1 MNWSDLS
8 ATIALVLLGG
18 SAFLLLGLTI
28 LGRKSTPIFRDIP
41 AFNRLRKAVGRA
53 VEDGSRL
60 HVSLGRG
67 SLATSQAAT
76 GLAGLIALRRL
87 ADLTS
92 SSDLPPVATSGDS
105 SLAILSQDVL
115 ESSFKESTG
124 GAHYDVS
131 GGRLTG
137 LTPFSYASGTMPVM
151 LDEHVSA
158 NVLLGS
164 FGVEAGL
171 LTDAAE
177 RGQSFLMAASDYL
190 PAQAVLYA
198 SAQDPL
204 IGEELFAVSEYIN
217 HSSMHAASLK
227 VQDILRWFLII
238 GILLG
243 SILQLVGLI

>member
-8 ATIALVLLGG
+8 PVIALALLGG
-18 SAFLLLGLTI
+18 SAFFLLGLTI
-28 LGRKSTPIFRDIP
+28 LGRKVTPVFREIP
-41 AFNRLRKAVGRA
+41 AFFRLRKAVGRA

-67 SLATSQAAT
+67 SLATPQGAA
-76 GLAGLIALRRL
+76 GLAGLSALRRL

-92 SSDLPPVATSGDS
+92 TSDLPPVATSGDS

-115 ESSFKESTG
+115 QASYKDATG
-124 GAHYDVS
+124 GAHFDAT

-137 LTPFSYASGTMPVM
+137 LTPFSYASGTMPVI

-158 NVLLGS
+158 NILIGS

-171 LTDAAE
+171 LTDAAD
-177 RGQSFLMAASDYL
+177 RGQSLLVAASDYL
-190 PAQAVLYA
+190 PAQAILYA
-198 SAQDPL
+198 SAQEPL
-204 IGEELFAVSEYIN
+204 IGEELYAAGEYIN

-227 VQDILRWFLII
+227 VQDILRWVLII
-238 GILLG
+238 SMLLG
-243 SILQLVGLI
+243 ALLKLAGLL